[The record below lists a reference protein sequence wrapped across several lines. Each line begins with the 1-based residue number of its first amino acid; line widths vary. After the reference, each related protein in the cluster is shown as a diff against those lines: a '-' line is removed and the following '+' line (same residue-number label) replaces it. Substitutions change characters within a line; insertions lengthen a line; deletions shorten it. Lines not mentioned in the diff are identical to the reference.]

1 MIKKDKVSSLAY
13 GETNNL
19 FEKVHFSNRLFL
31 LVIPEK
37 GPFNNGGRIPR
48 VIEKIPILS

>member
-13 GETNNL
+13 RETNNL
-19 FEKVHFSNRLFL
+19 FEKVHFRTGYFCWLFQK
-31 LVIPEK
+31 K
-37 GPFNNGGRIPR
+37 GHLINGGRIPR